1 MGQGLPRNQ
10 VQLQTA
16 QPRPTQEQMTADLLA
31 SGQPIQP
38 MQPAQPG
45 PVDNL
50 LQGLGGGAKAVLEGF
65 GDFVNKQKETPEGR
79 LLLTNLLAGVTVG
92 LGADP
97 AIGANIVQQG
107 QKQFEL
113 GVVREDKQAE
123 QQFQLDVATGKAQSE
138 SEVQQKKLEKETIKE
153 ITTQENKLRKEFTPF
168 KNQFQEAETAQ
179 DKVVRSLARKT
190 AAGDVSAV
198 FAYMKVL
205 DPGSVVREGEQATAR
220 NAAGIPERI
229 RNAYNRTLTG
239 ESLTPEQRQ
248 DFLETSKSLFQAEQ
262 DKFTANRK
270 VYEDI
275 ATRQGLNVLNVV
287 GEAELQ
293 NKTSTPLVFDPLTGE
308 FE

>member
-1 MGQGLPRNQ
+1 MGQGLQRNQ
-10 VQLQTA
+10 VQVPPA
-16 QPRPTQEQMTADLLA
+16 KPRPTQEQMTADLLA

-38 MQPAQPG
+38 VQPAQPG

-113 GVVREDKQAE
+113 GVAREEKQADR
-123 QQFQLDVATGKAQSE
+123 QFKLDVLGAK
-138 SEVQQKKLEKETIKE
+138 QKTEAR
-153 ITTQENKLRKEFTPF
+153 TQENKLRKEFIPF
-168 KNQFQEAETAQ
+168 KDQFQEAQTAQ
-179 DKVVRSLARKT
+179 DKVVKSLARET

-205 DPGSVVREGEQATAR
+205 DPRSVVREGEQATAR

-248 DFLETSKSLFQAEQ
+248 DFLETSQSLFQSEQ
-262 DKFTANRK
+262 DKYIANKK

-287 GEAELQ
+287 GEDRGVVIP
-293 NKTSTPLVFDPLTGE
+293 KGITTIKDSKSTTPKVYDPQTEE
-308 FE
+308 FK